1 MKITDLK
8 PEIVWKFFH
17 QVTQVPRPSKKE
29 GKMIEFLESF
39 AKQYKIAIK
48 KDAVGNI
55 LMSKPATPGKEN
67 LPTVV
72 LQSHMDMVCEKNN
85 GTAHD
90 FDHDPIETIVDGNWL
105 RANGTTLGADNGI
118 GVAAELAILASDD
131 IEHGPI
137 ECLFTVDEETGLT
150 GAKALEKGFMTGDIL
165 LNLDSEDEGEIFM
178 GCAGGKDTQA
188 VFHYEPRDTNPNMQY
203 FKIEVK
209 GLNGGHSGGEIHK
222 GLGNAN
228 KILVR
233 YLYLLKNQ
241 ADFNLC
247 FIHGGNLRNAIARE
261 AQATIGLYPEE
272 KEAARILLNHFTADI
287 ENELKHVDPNVQ
299 ITMAS
304 TDRPDKY
311 ISDYDA
317 EKLILALH
325 ACPHG
330 VIGMSHDIE
339 GLVETSTN
347 LASVKMGD
355 DKYISDYDAEKLILA
370 LHACPHGVI
379 GMSHDIEGL
388 VETSTNLA
396 SVKMGDDSTIIVGTS
411 QRSSIESCKN
421 MIANQVA
428 SVFKLAGA
436 QVTHGDGYP
445 GWAPNPDSKILK
457 VAQETYKRLFNKDA
471 KIMAIHAGLECGLFL
486 EKYPNLD
493 MISFGPT
500 LRDVHSPNERIQID
514 TVGLWWSHLLE
525 LLKNIPAK

>member
-29 GKMIEFLESF
+29 GKMIQFLESF
-39 AKQYKIAIK
+39 AQEYKIAIK
-48 KDAVGNI
+48 KDAAGNI

-67 LPTVV
+67 LSVV
-72 LQSHMDMVCEKNN
+72 ILQSHMDMVCEKNN
-85 GTAHD
+85 GTVHD
-90 FDHDPIETIVDGNWL
+90 FENDPIETVVDGEWL

-137 ECLFTVDEETGLT
+137 ECLFTIDEETGLT
-150 GAKALEKGFMTGDIL
+150 GAKAIEKGFMTGDIL

-188 VFHYEPRDTNPNMQY
+188 IFHYQPQPAPADEQY
-203 FKIEVK
+203 FIINIT

-233 YLYLLKNQ
+233 YLYLLNKEVN
-241 ADFNLC
+241 FCLC
-247 FIHGGNLRNAIARE
+247 SIDGGNLRNAIARE
-261 AQATIGLYPEE
+261 AHAVIGLKPQD
-272 KEAARILLNHFTADI
+272 KETARILLNHFTADI
-287 ENELKHVDPNVQ
+287 ENELKHVDPNVK
-299 ITMAS
+299 ITMES
-304 TDRPDKY
+304 TDRPASCLTKEDMLKVIY
-311 ISDYDA
+311 
-317 EKLILALH
+317 ALH

-347 LASVKMGD
+347 LASVKMGKD
-355 DKYISDYDAEKLILA
+355 
-370 LHACPHGVI
+370 
-379 GMSHDIEGL
+379 
-388 VETSTNLA
+388 N
-396 SVKMGDDSTIIVGTS
+396 TIIVGTS

-436 QVTHGDGYP
+436 DVTHGDGYP
-445 GWAPNPDSKILK
+445 GWAPNPESQILK
-457 VAQETYKRLFNKDA
+457 VAQETYKNLFGKEA

-500 LRDVHSPNERIQID
+500 LRDVHSPNERIEIR

>member
-1 MKITDLK
+1 M
-8 PEIVWKFFH
+8 H
-17 QVTQVPRPSKKE
+17 
-29 GKMIEFLESF
+29 
-39 AKQYKIAIK
+39 
-48 KDAVGNI
+48 
-55 LMSKPATPGKEN
+55 
-67 LPTVV
+67 
-72 LQSHMDMVCEKNN
+72 
-85 GTAHD
+85 
-90 FDHDPIETIVDGNWL
+90 
-105 RANGTTLGADNGI
+105 
-118 GVAAELAILASDD
+118 
-131 IEHGPI
+131 
-137 ECLFTVDEETGLT
+137 
-150 GAKALEKGFMTGDIL
+150 
-165 LNLDSEDEGEIFM
+165 
-178 GCAGGKDTQA
+178 
-188 VFHYEPRDTNPNMQY
+188 
-203 FKIEVK
+203 
-209 GLNGGHSGGEIHK
+209 
-222 GLGNAN
+222 
-228 KILVR
+228 
-233 YLYLLKNQ
+233 
-241 ADFNLC
+241 
-247 FIHGGNLRNAIARE
+247 
-261 AQATIGLYPEE
+261 
-272 KEAARILLNHFTADI
+272 I

-304 TDRPDKY
+304 TDRP
-311 ISDYDA
+311 
-317 EKLILALH
+317 
-325 ACPHG
+325 
-330 VIGMSHDIE
+330 
-339 GLVETSTN
+339 
-347 LASVKMGD
+347 